1 MARRQAFA
9 ASARLAMP
17 REGSVIVTKSSP
29 DLAGADGSHTESSRG
44 MGASVAN
51 VWTTHA
57 AAGKACR
64 QREELSPPLQRTR
77 TGAAACFPRVQ
88 NWTPRLRDGTQSI
101 NSICVYND
109 KSAGDRSCEATVH
122 ARAASGTPTHDGS
135 GTSAAATSFRNF
147 TCTARTGTSSGTP
160 SGTFTGTS
168 APHRPVRNFSYP
180 RIRSGTSPA
189 TGRPGTSGGCF
200 RNFRYHISFSERLW
214 FGLVW

>member
-17 REGSVIVTKSSP
+17 RGGSVIVTKSSP

-147 TCTARTGTSSGTP
+147 TCGSSDRNLSCPRIRNFTCQRPELQLRTG
-160 SGTFTGTS
+160 
-168 APHRPVRNFSYP
+168 
-180 RIRSGTSPA
+180 RSGTSPTA
-189 TGRPGTSGGCF
+189 ESVPELHLTQSGPELQVHPSGTSTT
-200 RNFRYHISFSERLW
+200 I
-214 FGLVW
+214 